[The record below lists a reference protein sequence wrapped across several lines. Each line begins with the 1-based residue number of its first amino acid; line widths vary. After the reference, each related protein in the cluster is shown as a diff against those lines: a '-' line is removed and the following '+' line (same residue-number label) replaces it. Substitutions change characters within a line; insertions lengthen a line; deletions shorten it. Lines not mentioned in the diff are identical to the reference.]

1 MALESMEDFLK
12 RQVSFNELGRRRK
25 AAKAFLAAIGR
36 RGWTKA
42 EKGSDE
48 YMLGEFRLNIS
59 KGLNEILLGNGR
71 TIKLG
76 KGAIDEFDAFMK
88 SGAN

>member
-12 RQVSFNELGRRRK
+12 RQVSFNDLGRRRK

-36 RGWTKA
+36 RGWTVV
-42 EKGSDE
+42 EKGSGE
-48 YMLGEFRLNIS
+48 YMLGDFRLNIS
-59 KGLNEILLGNGR
+59 PALDTILLGNGR

-88 SGAN
+88 SGV

>member
-1 MALESMEDFLK
+1 MENIEDFLK
-12 RQVSFNELGRRRK
+12 RQVSFNDLGRRRK

-36 RGWTKA
+36 RGWAKT

-48 YMLGEFRLNIS
+48 YILGEFRLSIS
-59 KGLNEILLGNGR
+59 SSLDTILLGNGR

>member
-1 MALESMEDFLK
+1 MALENIKDFLEG
-12 RQVSFNELGRRRK
+12 QVLFNDLGRRRK

-36 RGWTKA
+36 RGWTKT

-59 KGLNEILLGNGR
+59 PGLDTVLLGNGR
-71 TIKLG
+71 TIELG